1 MVIVFMYETDNE
13 EIESKME
20 FADEK
25 IPKELEKILDAHKNN
40 LEEFLGIPVKAV
52 GWRKIQSKT

>member
-20 FADEK
+20 FADEE
-25 IPKELEKILDAHKNN
+25 IPEELEKILDAHKND

-52 GWRKIQSKT
+52 GWRKN